1 MDLSGRRDR
10 SKRIWPLGDPEQ
22 SSPSARLLLA
32 QISASFD
39 WKETD
44 RALFDSSFLSTDRAV
59 GRPIAEAPACSASF
73 SSGSGDGTGVARPL
87 TWEVATSSACT
98 TRAVVGS
105 SFRQPTKLLVPV
117 FPSAFMNFFEVSNNV
132 VEKKFNSCKIN
143 YNGFQNSLGFGA
155 IPAKLF
161 KIFDEKLQ
169 TSVKFQ

>member
-44 RALFDSSFLSTDRAV
+44 RALFVSSVLSTV
-59 GRPIAEAPACSASF
+59 SIAEAPACSASF

-105 SFRQPTKLLVPV
+105 SFRQPTNLLVPV
-117 FPSAFMNFFEVSNNV
+117 FSSGFMNFFEVSKNV
-132 VEKKFNSCKIN
+132 VEKTF
-143 YNGFQNSLGFGA
+143 
-155 IPAKLF
+155 
-161 KIFDEKLQ
+161 
-169 TSVKFQ
+169 